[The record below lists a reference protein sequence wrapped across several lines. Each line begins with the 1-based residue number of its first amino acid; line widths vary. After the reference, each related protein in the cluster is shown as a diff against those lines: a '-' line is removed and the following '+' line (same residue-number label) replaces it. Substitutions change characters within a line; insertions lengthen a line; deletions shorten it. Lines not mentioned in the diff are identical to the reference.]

1 MRPEVLPGTY
11 EKGTAPVPPGSC
23 GAQRFVSGQALS
35 EEAPSHHYRTSD
47 KSIPHTSQTEP
58 TSTQRP
64 TSSFAASEAASCD
77 HNDDFCN
84 VACLVLL
91 VCPFAFEPI
100 FAPVLAPLIKGRSTF
115 ASQYCVSS
123 IFCYSSPAI
132 RGTRQPAPS
141 QPPQDIPWALP
152 RRRAAIHS
160 WPYLRCC
167 SIWLSAAALD
177 PIMLDRV
184 KQ

>member
-23 GAQRFVSGQALS
+23 GALRFVSGQALS

-100 FAPVLAPLIKGRSTF
+100 FAPVLAPLIKGRSAL
-115 ASQYCVSS
+115 ASQVLCVQYFLLLQPSHTRHQAARAFSASS
-123 IFCYSSPAI
+123 GYPFGSSTTSSSYSFL
-132 RGTRQPAPS
+132 
-141 QPPQDIPWALP
+141 ALF
-152 RRRAAIHS
+152 
-160 WPYLRCC
+160 
-167 SIWLSAAALD
+167 AL
-177 PIMLDRV
+177 L
-184 KQ
+184 